1 MGREERRMTIDEL
14 MHLFPEL
21 RERSADDVLHIIERE
36 CSEEVA
42 EREEE

>member
-1 MGREERRMTIDEL
+1 MTEEEL

-36 CSEEVA
+36 CGGERKEE
-42 EREEE
+42 